1 MNHCEAAHDLFMQ
14 TVRDMKIDV
23 ALLSKPYKHLTD
35 WPWETD
41 STTKAIIWSCG
52 KFCFQNVVN
61 NSNAGFVA
69 ASLDGIHL
77 YSCYAPPSLSL
88 PDFVDFL
95 DRLVEDAKRH
105 HPVAIAGDF
114 NAWAVDW
121 GSRKTNA
128 RGKALLEA
136 FNALDVVLLNSGDK
150 PTFEKGSASSIIDL
164 TFVSNSLVRGICN
177 WEVLDIYT
185 ASDHNA
191 IIWEISTNRNIKHAE
206 EHTREL
212 MERITETC
220 DISMTREHGIDQR
233 QSVHWWTEEI
243 SSLRK
248 ECLKKRRIS
257 QRGYSLSNS
266 AQLVVE
272 YKQARRQLNKAIKD
286 SKVRCWKELLDEVE
300 ENPWGRPY
308 KTVMSRLKSQPVP
321 SPTCP
326 RLLNKKVT
334 TLFPRQPN
342 LNYQVTHVEQNNI
355 PLITLQELME
365 ACHRV
370 AVIASKINCRGTF
383 VNRDT
388 TSRLTNKELSGIT
401 ESRRLLTSSKEFFV
415 KKRDLTVTEESM
427 LLRYLENFERDFI

>member
-1 MNHCEAAHDLFMQ
+1 MNHCEAAHDLLMQ

-23 ALLSKPYKHLTD
+23 ALLSEPYKHLTD
-35 WPWETD
+35 WPWKRTVPP
-41 STTKAIIWSCG
+41 KP
-52 KFCFQNVVN
+52 
-61 NSNAGFVA
+61 
-69 ASLDGIHL
+69 
-77 YSCYAPPSLSL
+77 CYAPPSLSL

-136 FNALDVVLLNSGDK
+136 FNTLDVVLLNSGDK

-164 TFVSNSLVRGICN
+164 TFDSNSLVRGICN

-191 IIWEISTNRNIKHAE
+191 IIWEISTNRNISRNAK
-206 EHTREL
+206 
-212 MERITETC
+212 
-220 DISMTREHGIDQR
+220 ISKAIG
-233 QSVHWWTEEI
+233 QSAHWWTEEI

-308 KTVMSRLKSQPVP
+308 KTVMSRLKSQPIP

-326 RLLNKKVT
+326 RLLNKIVT

-370 AVIASKINCRGTF
+370 GVFRRKWKQQRLVLIPKGKKPPDKPSSYRPICMLDTAGYYIVIFTVGLTPSTVLLEKGLN
-383 VNRDT
+383 
-388 TSRLTNKELSGIT
+388 SRHLQTK
-401 ESRRLLTSSKEFFV
+401 
-415 KKRDLTVTEESM
+415 
-427 LLRYLENFERDFI
+427 

>member
-1 MNHCEAAHDLFMQ
+1 MNHCEAAHDLLMQ

-23 ALLSKPYKHLTD
+23 ALLSELYKHLTD

-41 STTKAIIWSCG
+41 STTKAVIWSCG

-191 IIWEISTNRNIKHAE
+191 IIWEISTDRNIRRHAK
-206 EHTREL
+206 
-212 MERITETC
+212 
-220 DISMTREHGIDQR
+220 ISKAIG

-308 KTVMSRLKSQPVP
+308 KTVMSRLKSQPIP

-326 RLLNKKVT
+326 RLLNKIVT

-370 AVIASKINCRGTF
+370 G
-383 VNRDT
+383 
-388 TSRLTNKELSGIT
+388 ELKA
-401 ESRRLLTSSKEFFV
+401 SRRQLVHIEYIKDLLLNIYSNAELCEMYSRGSEIV
-415 KKRDLTVTEESM
+415 M
-427 LLRYLENFERDFI
+427 